1 MAKNANA
8 SKRSA
13 ERRFPRGPYVISA
26 DAVAVDQR
34 RRMLE
39 ALPQAVAEHGFKATT
54 VEHVVKLGG
63 VRRNSFYKEF
73 TDKRDCFSAAY
84 EIAQERL
91 LGVLTFQCYT
101 RAGLIDRLGA
111 ALGASL
117 DLLGANPSIA
127 HLIAIEAP
135 AAGEEIA
142 ARHHG
147 WLDRYGRLLRLAAV
161 GSPDLATPRA
171 ALEPAIVGA
180 IVSRIKQLVLAG
192 KAEDL
197 PGLCPELV
205 QLTLSYYGA
214 PAPPERLRTSAVGGG
229 AESAQPQSP
238 GRRKVLEPA

>member
-1 MAKNANA
+1 
-8 SKRSA
+8 
-13 ERRFPRGPYVISA
+13 
-26 DAVAVDQR
+26 
-34 RRMLE
+34 MLE
-39 ALPQAVAEHGFKATT
+39 ALPHAVAEHGFEATT

-91 LGVLTFQCYT
+91 FGVLTFRCYT
-101 RAGLIDRLGA
+101 RAGLVDRLGA
-111 ALGASL
+111 ALGAGL

-142 ARHHG
+142 VRHQG

-161 GSPDLATPRA
+161 GNPDVVTPRA

-180 IVSRIKQLVLAG
+180 IVSRIKQLILAG
-192 KAEDL
+192 ETKDL

-205 QLTLSYYGA
+205 QLTLPYYGSLA
-214 PAPPERLRTSAVGGG
+214 LPDPPRTSAVGED